1 MRDNNL
7 PSSSAILTNNAAVV
21 RGVEVPNHESQR
33 MSRLPAFF
41 HLRQPG
47 PDRHTGTWA
56 IGTLALAL
64 LSACGGG
71 GHDGN
76 GAPAA
81 PVTAVTLTVVTAATT
96 STQPDPTP
104 LTSAIFDSTT
114 ADFPNPERG
123 FYGESGDDFVTALD
137 LYSVRLAAAQ
147 GQRLVLARVLLKKYR
162 TTDLPASWLSNLNA
176 SFAKMRAE
184 GMKVTLLF
192 SYDFSATGRDA
203 TAAQIKRHLEQ
214 LQPVLQANA
223 DVIPYMRA
231 GFIGAWGEW
240 HSSKSGNSCGYN
252 SGTTTCTKADANRL
266 IVRDALLTNV
276 PQTTQIGFRLPL
288 DLQKWYPS
296 ATQQSRA
303 GVHNDCFLA
312 GPTDTGTYDNPEARL
327 YTQTLSAQTAFGGET
342 CENAELPLRSTC
354 PDILSEGA
362 QYHLAWLNANYAPSV
377 LNAWKA
383 SGCYEEVSRSMGYR
397 LQLDALGVA
406 SQAARGEAL
415 SVALD
420 LRNTGW
426 ARLFS
431 ARPVVVTLKHRA
443 TGVTFSGSGGN
454 LQTLSPQASASTRL
468 TIGLTVPADAPMG
481 DYDVLLGAPDVF
493 STTSALPAFAV
504 RFANADNTTRSQAWD
519 AGSARFSTG
528 ATLSVY

>member
-1 MRDNNL
+1 
-7 PSSSAILTNNAAVV
+7 
-21 RGVEVPNHESQR
+21 
-33 MSRLPAFF
+33 MSRLPAPIT
-41 HLRQPG
+41 LRQPRPHHRTAPCAMG
-47 PDRHTGTWA
+47 A
-56 IGTLALAL
+56 LALAL

-71 GHDGN
+71 GDDSSTAATA
-76 GAPAA
+76 GARSTAA
-81 PVTAVTLTVVTAATT
+81 PVSVVTLASVSDATATT
-96 STQPDPTP
+96 PEPTP
-104 LTSAIFDSTT
+104 LTSAIFEGTT

-123 FYGESGDDFVTALD
+123 FYGESGADFATALD

-147 GQRLVLARVLLKKYR
+147 GQRLVLARVSLKKYR
-162 TTDLPASWLSNLNA
+162 TTNLPAAWLADLSA
-176 SFAKMRAE
+176 SFAQMRAE

-192 SYDFSATGRDA
+192 SYDFTATGRDA

-223 DVIPYMRA
+223 DVIPFMRA

-252 SGTTTCTKADANRL
+252 SGTTTCAKADANRL
-266 IVRDALLTNV
+266 IVRDALLANV
-276 PQTTQIGFRLPL
+276 PGTTQIGFRLPL

-296 ATQQSRA
+296 ATQQTRA

-312 GPTDTGTYDNPEARL
+312 GPTDTGTYDNPESRL
-327 YTQTLSAQTAFGGET
+327 YTQALSTHTAFGGET
-342 CENAELPLRSTC
+342 CENAELPARNTC

-362 QYHLAWLNANYAPSV
+362 QYHLAWLNAQYAPSV

-383 SGCYEEVSRSMGYR
+383 AGCYEAVSRNMGYR
-397 LQLDALGVA
+397 LQLDALGLA
-406 SQAARGEAL
+406 AEAARGDTL
-415 SVALD
+415 GVALD

-443 TGVTFSGSGGN
+443 TGATFSGSGGN
-454 LQTLSPQASASTRL
+454 LQTLPPQASASTRL
-468 TIGLTVPADAPMG
+468 AINLTVPGNAPVG

-493 STTSALPAFAV
+493 STTAGLSAFAV
-504 RFANADNTTRSQAWD
+504 RFANADNPAQAQAWD
-519 AGSARFSTG
+519 DGAARFVTG
-528 ATLSVY
+528 ATLSVR